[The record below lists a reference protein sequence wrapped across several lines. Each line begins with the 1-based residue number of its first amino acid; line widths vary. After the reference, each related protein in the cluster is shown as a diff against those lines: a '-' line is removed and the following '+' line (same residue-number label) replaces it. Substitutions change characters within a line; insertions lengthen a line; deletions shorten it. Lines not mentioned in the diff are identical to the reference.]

1 MFVKTKFKKEKKA
14 SIIKKKRWLI
24 CIQIIIQIFASLPV
38 YHRANTE
45 TGNHTHINTFSQFVW
60 HAAAQFRPVMVFL
73 PLTVFEFTCK
83 SNCLK
88 QLRSTFFFNLTYAH
102 IKEEFEVAVVLLD
115 NTSVDFK
122 KDGIMDCR
130 MNIDEHASINACFHC
145 FSLIIPEDSWQGTH
159 L

>member
-1 MFVKTKFKKEKKA
+1 
-14 SIIKKKRWLI
+14 
-24 CIQIIIQIFASLPV
+24 
-38 YHRANTE
+38 
-45 TGNHTHINTFSQFVW
+45 
-60 HAAAQFRPVMVFL
+60 MVFL
-73 PLTVFEFTCK
+73 PLSFIVYLQIKLPKAAQMYLFILF
-83 SNCLK
+83 L
-88 QLRSTFFFNLTYAH
+88 FFYLTYAH

-115 NTSVDFK
+115 NTSVGFK